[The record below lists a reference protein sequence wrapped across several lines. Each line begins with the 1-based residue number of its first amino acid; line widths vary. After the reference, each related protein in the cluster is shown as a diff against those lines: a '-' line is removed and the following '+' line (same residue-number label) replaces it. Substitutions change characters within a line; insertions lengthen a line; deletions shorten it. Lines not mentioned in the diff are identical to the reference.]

1 MLSKGQAR
9 TFFLGGTIVFS
20 AAFLGLTFDTHRH
33 IPEQTN
39 ADKITEEV
47 IAGKKIWE
55 NNNCMGCH
63 TLFGEGAYYA
73 PELTNTVARRGK
85 PWLRA
90 FLMDPELFYPGRRKM
105 VQYDFEEE
113 EIEHVIAFLEWAGE
127 VDLNGF
133 PADPPLRKELATTSD
148 ANEPVEL
155 LPKPVP
161 QIFTSGTCIGCHKV
175 SGEGGAAGEL
185 IGAPPLDGVHLRKS
199 REELIA
205 WISDPQKI
213 KPGTTMPDLV
223 PALVS
228 DAQVLEIVDYLM
240 SPAKGGDAAPAP
252 EPAPAP
258 TPTPTNP

>member
-9 TFFLGGTIVFS
+9 AFFFGGTGVFS
-20 AAFLGLTFDTHRH
+20 LAFIGLTVVTHRH
-33 IPEQTN
+33 VPDQTN
-39 ADKITEEV
+39 ADQITEEV

-73 PELTNTVARRGK
+73 PELTKTVERRGK

-90 FLMDPELFYPGRRKM
+90 FLKDPALFYPGRRKM
-105 VQYDFEEE
+105 VQYNFSDV
-113 EIEHVIAFLEWAGE
+113 EISNVIAFLDWCGK

-133 PADPPLRKELATTSD
+133 PAEPPLRKELATTTQV
-148 ANEPVEL
+148 EPVVL

-161 QIFTSGTCIGCHKV
+161 AIFTTGSCIGCHKV

-199 REELIA
+199 RQELID
-205 WISDPQKI
+205 WISDPQKV

-228 DAQVLEIVDYLM
+228 DAQVLEIVDYLT
-240 SPAKGGDAAPAP
+240 SPASGEPTTAP
-252 EPAPAP
+252 ETQP
-258 TPTPTNP
+258 

>member
-9 TFFLGGTIVFS
+9 TFFLGGTFVFS

-39 ADKITEEV
+39 ADQITEEV
-47 IAGKKIWE
+47 IAGKHIWE
-55 NNNCMGCH
+55 KNNCMGCH

-73 PELTNTVARRGK
+73 PELTKTVDRRGK

-90 FLMDPELFYPGRRKM
+90 FLKDPELFYPGRRKM
-105 VQYDFEEE
+105 VQYDFTDD
-113 EIEHVIAFLEWAGE
+113 EIEHVIAFLDWAGK

-133 PADPPLRKELATTSD
+133 PADPPLRDELATTS
-148 ANEPVEL
+148 ANEPAVL

-161 QIFTSGTCIGCHKV
+161 EIFTTGSCVGCHKV
-175 SGEGGAAGEL
+175 AGEGGAAGEL
-185 IGAPPLDGVHLRKS
+185 IGAPALDGVHLRKS
-199 REELIA
+199 RQELVD
-205 WISDPQKI
+205 WITDPQKV

-228 DAQVLEIVDYLM
+228 EAQVVEIVDYLM
-240 SPAKGGDAAPAP
+240 GPAKGTTTPAPAPAP
-252 EPAPAP
+252 E
-258 TPTPTNP
+258 NP